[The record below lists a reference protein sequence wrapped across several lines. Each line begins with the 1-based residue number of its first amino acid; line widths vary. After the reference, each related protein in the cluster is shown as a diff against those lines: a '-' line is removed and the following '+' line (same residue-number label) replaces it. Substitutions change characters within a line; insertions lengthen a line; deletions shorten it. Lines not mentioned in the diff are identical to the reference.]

1 MEWLPTIRIT
11 IDHQQYKF
19 AMAATAVIGAGGP
32 TGSECIKR
40 LLELGQPAVAIV
52 RNPDK
57 YRDAFDKDE
66 NLTLLSGDVTDAT
79 SLKKAFHEGHV
90 KRVIFAASGKT
101 YWSAKSVDEKVM
113 SSKLHQR

>member
-1 MEWLPTIRIT
+1 
-11 IDHQQYKF
+11 
-19 AMAATAVIGAGGP
+19 MAATAVIGAGGP
-32 TGSECIKR
+32 SGSECIKR

-57 YRDAFDKDE
+57 YKDAFDKDE
-66 NLTLLSGDVTDAT
+66 KLTLLSGDVTDAA

-101 YWSAKSVDEKVM
+101 YWSAKPVDEKVM
-113 SSKLHQR
+113 SASLPRQRS

>member
-1 MEWLPTIRIT
+1 MV
-11 IDHQQYKF
+11 
-19 AMAATAVIGAGGP
+19 ATAVIGAGGP

-57 YRDAFDKDE
+57 YRDAFGRDK
-66 NLTLLSGDVTDAT
+66 NLTLLSGDVTDAA

-90 KRVIFAASGKT
+90 KRIIFAASGKT
-101 YWSAKSVDEKVM
+101 YWSAKPVDEKVT
-113 SSKLHQR
+113 SAPLPRQRS

>member
-1 MEWLPTIRIT
+1 
-11 IDHQQYKF
+11 
-19 AMAATAVIGAGGP
+19 MAATAVIGAGGP

-57 YRDAFDKDE
+57 YKDAFDKE
-66 NLTLLSGDVTDAT
+66 KNLTLLSGDVTDAA

-90 KRVIFAASGKT
+90 RRVIFAASGKT
-101 YWSAKSVDEKVM
+101 YWSAKPVDEKVI
-113 SSKLHQR
+113 SASLPQQRFFETIRRHHVAC